1 MAEGQGYWTGREWIT
16 PGGQETL
23 PLTSPMQNV
32 PGPTQ
37 QAQVT
42 SNPNPEPSP
51 TPQTV
56 QSPQISPQG
65 DQNQFMQQ
73 FLGSLMGIGRFG
85 GFGGMGGMGG
95 YGGGYGG
102 MGGYGGY
109 PMGGYGGY
117 PMGGYGGYGGGY
129 GGMGGY
135 GGYPMGGMYRPQ
147 GPQPRGGIGRLARPS
162 GPLPSGPTMMKEA
175 GAATYGVPPS
185 YDTTPSGGMTRGGFF
200 FRRGGRV

>member
-51 TPQTV
+51 TPQAV

-85 GFGGMGGMGG
+85 GFGAFGGMGG
-95 YGGGYGG
+95 YGDYPMGGYGSYGG
-102 MGGYGGY
+102 MSGYGGYGGY
-109 PMGGYGGY
+109 P
-117 PMGGYGGYGGGY
+117 
-129 GGMGGY
+129 MGGY

-147 GPQPRGGIGRLARPS
+147 GPQPRGGIGRLDRPS
-162 GPLPSGPTMMKEA
+162 GPLPSGATMMKEA

>member
-102 MGGYGGY
+102 MGG
-109 PMGGYGGY
+109 M
-117 PMGGYGGYGGGY
+117 GGYGGGY

-135 GGYPMGGMYRPQ
+135 GGYPMGGYGGYPMGGMYRLQ